1 MVFYFGE
8 IMDAEQILNEYLR
21 QAVLSATEEVA
32 DYATQHH
39 GFKSRTGNL
48 ERSITSIHSRD
59 GLKGWVTIDRT
70 RAPYGTYV
78 HQGYKAFT
86 IVPRYKKVLRWV
98 GRDGKFVFAK
108 RVRHPGYKGDPFL
121 FNALDAKKEYISNV
135 FDNRVDAAI
144 KEIVKAMG

>member
-8 IMDAEQILNEYLR
+8 IMDAEQILNKYLR

-70 RAPYGTYV
+70 QAPYGTYV
-78 HQGYKAFT
+78 HQGYGAFT
-86 IVPRYKKVLRWV
+86 IVPRNKKVLRWV
-98 GRDGKFVFAK
+98 QNGEFVFAK

-121 FNALDAKKEYISNV
+121 FNALDASKDKVEKI
-135 FDNRVDAAI
+135 FDNRVNAALR
-144 KEIVKAMG
+144 EIAKGM

>member
-70 RAPYGTYV
+70 QASYGTYV
-78 HQGYKAFT
+78 HQGYGAFT

-98 GRDGKFVFAK
+98 GRDGGFVFAK
-108 RVRHPGYKGDPFL
+108 RVRHPGYKGDQFL
-121 FNALDAKKEYISNV
+121 LNALDAKKEYISNV

>member
-70 RAPYGTYV
+70 QAPYGTYV
-78 HQGYKAFT
+78 HQGYGAFT
-86 IVPRYKKVLRWV
+86 IVPRNKNVLRWV
-98 GRDGKFVFAK
+98 QNGEFVFAK
-108 RVRHPGYKGDPFL
+108 RVRHPGYKGDHFL
-121 FNALDAKKEYISNV
+121 FNALDASKDKVEKI
-135 FDNRVDAAI
+135 FDNRVNAALR
-144 KEIVKAMG
+144 EIAKGM